1 MKYNGLNLAAFVT
14 PERSLEFVTK
24 CADAYF
30 KNPPL
35 VQRNPHI
42 SLEAFMRGYEF
53 AMKCVDTTVSNG

>member
-1 MKYNGLNLAAFVT
+1 MKYNGLNLQAFVT

-30 KNPPL
+30 KPHSME
-35 VQRNPHI
+35 RNPHI

-53 AMKCVDTTVSNG
+53 AVDNTVSNG